1 MDAND
6 IIIVLADHLR
16 AIEGDYFSVVFSEVD
31 RELELPPGS
40 AEKHVESAAKDAE
53 LTIVRRGAT
62 RISFHRNPFGF

>member
-16 AIEGDYFSVVFSEVD
+16 AIEGDNFSVVFSEVD
-31 RELELPPGS
+31 RKLELPPGS
-40 AEKHVESAAKDAE
+40 AEKHVEAAAKDAE

-62 RISFHRNPFGF
+62 RISFRRSPFGF